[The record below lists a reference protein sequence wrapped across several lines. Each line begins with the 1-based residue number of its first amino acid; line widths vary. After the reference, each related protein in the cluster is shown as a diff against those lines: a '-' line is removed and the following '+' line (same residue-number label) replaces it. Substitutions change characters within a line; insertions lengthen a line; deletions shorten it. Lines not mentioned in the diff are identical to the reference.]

1 MAGIIFYLIVAIV
14 VFDFILERTLDYL
27 NTTRWSETLP
37 KEVEGIYDEEKY
49 RQSMQY
55 EKVNYHFGI
64 LTSVF
69 SFLLLSGMLLAGGFA
84 WLDNWTVAISR
95 NEIIRAL
102 VFFGILMWASDILT
116 IPFQWYS
123 TFHIEEKFGFN
134 RTTVK
139 TFILDKL
146 KGWGISALIGGGLM
160 SLIIWFWK
168 TAGSSF
174 WIYAWIIISAFSL
187 FMTFFY
193 SSLIVPLFNK
203 QTPLEEGELKTA
215 IRQFASGVGFSL
227 ENIYVIDGSKR
238 STKANAYFA
247 GFGAKKRIVLYD
259 TLINDLSTEEI
270 VGVLAH
276 EIGHYKKKHVL
287 TSMLLSIAQT
297 GVMLFILSLFLG
309 IPAMSLALGASAP
322 SFHMGLIAFGILFTP
337 LSFFVG

>member
-174 WIYAWIIISAFSL
+174 
-187 FMTFFY
+187 
-193 SSLIVPLFNK
+193 
-203 QTPLEEGELKTA
+203 
-215 IRQFASGVGFSL
+215 
-227 ENIYVIDGSKR
+227 
-238 STKANAYFA
+238 
-247 GFGAKKRIVLYD
+247 
-259 TLINDLSTEEI
+259 
-270 VGVLAH
+270 
-276 EIGHYKKKHVL
+276 
-287 TSMLLSIAQT
+287 
-297 GVMLFILSLFLG
+297 
-309 IPAMSLALGASAP
+309 
-322 SFHMGLIAFGILFTP
+322 
-337 LSFFVG
+337 